1 MISIADQPVSM
12 PPPIIAIGASAGGL
26 EAVSRL
32 FDVMPAATGMAFIIV
47 QHLEPSHKSL
57 MTELLARHTAM
68 PVAEAVEGGALL
80 PDTITIIPPGRDIT
94 LRHGSLHLS
103 IPRVHQGARLPFD
116 TLLVS
121 LAQDC
126 GARTIAVILSGTG
139 EDGSLGLAALKA
151 AKGYAIAQQPEEAE
165 YDGMVRSA
173 IATGLVDRVLPL
185 AAMPDALARIA
196 QDMPGH
202 DADAT
207 EADADQSGGKT
218 GGTIGDII
226 LYLGETTPHDFRGY
240 KSGTIGRRIERRMS
254 LLSLSRGDY
263 AAYLALLRQQPV
275 ERDLLARDMLI
286 NVTGFFR
293 DPKVFDRVASEILP
307 DLIAHLPAGRPLRI
321 WVAGCSTGEEAYTL
335 AMLSSEALAAVNSK
349 AKVQIFASDVD
360 PEAIAFARDG
370 VYPAASAESI
380 PPALLARYF
389 SRDDYGFR
397 VSANLRALV
406 VFSVQDVLSDPPFSR
421 MDMVSCRN
429 VLIYLDA
436 AAQGRVTTLFHFALR
451 EGGILLLG
459 SSEAI
464 GKTGGRF
471 DLVAKAERI
480 YRHVVSSR
488 PGDVGFPFSFGDSL
502 PRLSLPD
509 RASTLTRQT
518 SLADICTRAALDNF
532 APAAVLVNRAR
543 QCLYSMG
550 GIERFLRL
558 APGYFSPDLLSM
570 APPALRGKLRLAL
583 EQANA
588 GQRHIRGGLTRI
600 RNEDGPL
607 AFRFEV
613 RFVGGSEEELWLVVF
628 LEEAETKAAAAA
640 AQLGADSQHA
650 QGRISELERDLAA
663 AQVDLQI
670 ALASQ
675 EAAHQEQKAINE
687 EALSVNEEF
696 QSTNEE
702 LLTSKEE
709 LQSLNE
715 ELSAL
720 NSQLQETL
728 DRQRL
733 TSDDLQNV
741 LYSTDIG
748 TLFLDKSLR
757 IRFFTPAIKTVF
769 SVIPGDIGRPLQ
781 DLQALVPDVDL
792 LGDAQKV
799 VADEVSF
806 EREVA
811 GRQNAWFLRR
821 IFPYRSRDGRVEGV
835 VITFADISERKA
847 IASALEAAK
856 LEAERANMAKS
867 RFLAAASHDLR
878 QPLQSLT
885 LLKTLLRQ
893 TVTGER
899 ARELLARF
907 AQTLGA
913 MSGMLDTLLDI
924 NQIEAGAVQ
933 PQLQTFSINDVMDR
947 LRDEFT
953 ALAQAGGLSL
963 HIAPCS
969 ALVCTDPHLLEQM
982 IRNLLGNAIKY
993 TSDGSVLLGC
1003 RRRGD
1008 RLLVEVWDSGIGI
1021 AADQL
1026 QNIFEE
1032 FHQIGATPEDGSRG
1046 LGLGLSIVQRLGHLL
1061 GHGVRVRSV
1070 PGKGSVFVIDLP
1082 HRGAPAVDLL
1092 PPVAIIHDP
1101 PSCLRHAYRILVV
1114 EDEPDVLDLLEQLL
1128 YGQGY
1133 IVRGAAN
1140 AQAALEHVVDGA
1152 FRPDILLT
1160 DYNLPQ
1166 GANGLDLLV
1175 GLRVSL
1181 GRALPAIILS
1191 GDISTNTLSRITRGD
1206 CVQLSKPVNA
1216 SALIDA
1222 IEQLGRELSAAPVAV
1237 AGEIAPVAEIENGA
1251 DKVDAAEKV
1260 GGVISVIDD
1269 DAQTLAAIRELLES
1283 AGHEVASYDSAE
1295 AFLSSYRPAA
1305 EGCILADVHL
1315 AGISGVDL
1323 LGRLRAGG
1331 DEVPLILITGSGDI
1345 GLAVEAMRMGACDF
1359 IEKPVGSHA
1368 LIASIGRAL
1377 TQAHDLRL
1385 ADAIH
1390 EGAAGLV
1397 AGLTGRQREV
1407 MEMVLAGH
1415 PSKNIASDLG
1425 ISQRTVENHR
1435 AALMRRMKVRSLPEL
1450 ARLVMVAEREV

>member
-1 MISIADQPVSM
+1 MTATFDQPVSAA
-12 PPPIIAIGASAGGL
+12 PTIVAIGASAGGL

-32 FDVMPAATGMAFIIV
+32 FAALPAHTGMVFIVV

-57 MTELLARHTAM
+57 MSELLTRHTTM
-68 PVAEAVEGGALL
+68 PVAEATEGALLL
-80 PDTITIIPPGRDIT
+80 PDTITVIPLGRDMT
-94 LRHGSLHLS
+94 LRGGALHLS
-103 IPRVHQGARLPFD
+103 VPRAHHGVRLPFD
-116 TLLVS
+116 TLLIS
-121 LAQDC
+121 LAQVC
-126 GARTIAVILSGTG
+126 GPRTIAIVLSGTG
-139 EDGSLGLAALKA
+139 EDGSLGLVALKA
-151 AKGYAIAQQPEEAE
+151 AGGHIIVQQPDEAD
-165 YDGMVRSA
+165 YDGMARSA
-173 IATGLVDRVLPL
+173 VATGQVDLVLPL
-185 AAMPDALARIA
+185 TAMPDALARIA
-196 QDMPGH
+196 SGLAGPAMKAAPPG
-202 DADAT
+202 
-207 EADADQSGGKT
+207 EAPEEIS

-226 LYLGETTPHDFRGY
+226 LYLGATTSHDFRGY
-240 KSGTIGRRIERRMS
+240 KAGTIGRRIERRMS
-254 LLSLSRGDY
+254 LLSLPRGDY
-263 AAYLALLRQQPV
+263 AAYLALLRQQPP

-286 NVTGFFR
+286 NVTDFFR
-293 DPKVFDRVASEILP
+293 DPKVFGRLAKEILP

-335 AMLSSEALAAVNSK
+335 AMLTSEALAV
-349 AKVQIFASDVD
+349 AKSSAKLQIFASDVD

-370 VYPAASAESI
+370 VYPAASAQSI
-380 PPALLARYF
+380 PPDLLARYF
-389 SRDDYGFR
+389 SRDDYGYR
-397 VSANLRALV
+397 VSANLRAQV

-436 AAQGRVTTLFHFALR
+436 AAQGRVISLFHFALR

-459 SSEAI
+459 ASETI

-480 YRHVVSSR
+480 YRHTVPSR
-488 PGDVGFPFSFGDSL
+488 PGEVGFPFSFGEGL

-509 RASTLTRQT
+509 RVSTLNRQT
-518 SLADICTRAALDNF
+518 SLADLCARAVLDGF

-550 GIERFLRL
+550 GVERFLRL
-558 APGYFSPDLLSM
+558 APGYFSLDLLSM

-583 EQANA
+583 EQAHA

-600 RNEDGPL
+600 RNEEGQVS
-607 AFRFEV
+607 FRFEV
-613 RFVGGSEEELWLVVF
+613 RFLGGAEEELWLVVF
-628 LEEAETKAAAAA
+628 LEEAVRSGPAADAEP
-640 AQLGADSQHA
+640 GTDNPHVHA
-650 QGRISELERDLAA
+650 RIAELERDLAA
-663 AQVDLQI
+663 AQTDLQI
-670 ALASQ
+670 ALAAQ
-675 EAAHQEQKAINE
+675 EVAHQEQKAINE

-715 ELSAL
+715 ELTAL

-748 TLFLDKSLR
+748 TLFLDKALR
-757 IRFFTPAIKTVF
+757 IRFFTPAIRTLF
-769 SVIPGDIGRPLQ
+769 SVIAGDVGRPLQ
-781 DLQALVPDVDL
+781 DLQPLVPDADL
-792 LGDAQKV
+792 LADAQKV

-811 GRQNAWFLRR
+811 GRAGEWFLRR
-821 IFPYRSRDGRVEGV
+821 IFPYRARDGRVEGV
-835 VITFADISERKA
+835 VITFANISERKA
-847 IASALEAAK
+847 TASALEAAK
-856 LEAERANMAKS
+856 LEAERANIAKS

-899 ARELLARF
+899 AGELLTRF
-907 AQTLGA
+907 DQTLGA

-924 NQIEAGAVQ
+924 NQIEAGAVEAH
-933 PQLQTFSINDVMDR
+933 LQTFSIDEVLDR

-953 ALAQAGGLSL
+953 ALAQAGGLCL

-969 ALVCTDPHLLEQM
+969 ALVRSDPHLLEQM

-993 TSDGSVLLGC
+993 TRHGRILLGC
-1003 RRRGD
+1003 RRRGEK
-1008 RLLVEVWDSGIGI
+1008 LMVEVWDSGIGI

-1026 QNIFEE
+1026 KTIFEE
-1032 FHQIGATPEDGSRG
+1032 FHQIGHAPEDGSRG

-1070 PGKGSVFVIDLP
+1070 PGKGSVFTIELP
-1082 HRGAPAVDLL
+1082 HHGAPAADRM
-1092 PPVAIIHDP
+1092 PPV
-1101 PSCLRHAYRILVV
+1101 PSTPRASPVLRHSYRILVV
-1114 EDEPDVLDLLEQLL
+1114 EDEPDVLDLLHQLL
-1128 YGQGY
+1128 AGHGY
-1133 IVRGAAN
+1133 VVRSAIN
-1140 AQAALEHVVDGA
+1140 AQSALEQVADGR
-1152 FRPDILLT
+1152 FCPDILLT
-1160 DYNLPQ
+1160 DYNLPH
-1166 GANGLDLLV
+1166 GANGLDLFV
-1175 GLRVSL
+1175 AMRARL

-1191 GDISTNTLSRITRGD
+1191 GDISTDTLARIASGD

-1216 SALIDA
+1216 DALIEA
-1222 IEQLGRELSAAPVAV
+1222 IERIGRQLPTLPVATK
-1237 AGEIAPVAEIENGA
+1237 EA
-1251 DKVDAAEKV
+1251 DA
-1260 GGVISVIDD
+1260 VISVIDD
-1269 DAQTLAAIRELLES
+1269 DAQILCAIRELLER
-1283 AGHEVASYDSAE
+1283 AGHKVATYDSAE
-1295 AFLSSYRPAA
+1295 AFLSAYRPGQ

-1323 LGRLRAGG
+1323 LDHLRMGG
-1331 DEVPLILITGSGDI
+1331 DDVPLMLITGSGEI
-1345 GLAVEAMRMGACDF
+1345 GAAVEAMRMGACDF
-1359 IEKPVGSHA
+1359 IEKPVSSDA
-1368 LIASIGRAL
+1368 LMASITRAL
-1377 TQAHDLRL
+1377 ARSHDLRMV
-1385 ADAIH
+1385 DAFH
-1390 EGAAGLV
+1390 ESAAGLV
-1397 AGLTGRQREV
+1397 AGLTLRQREV
-1407 MEMVLAGH
+1407 MKMVLAGH

-1425 ISQRTVENHR
+1425 ISRRTVENHR
-1435 AALMRRMKVRSLPEL
+1435 AALMRRMKVHSLPEL